1 MLWKCHYLKWLF
13 IDFYKEIILF
23 VYYNSDLIRINNKW
37 VEYEMYKNDYM
48 IDILLLTA
56 CWITPLGFDAAT

>member
-1 MLWKCHYLKWLF
+1 MLWKCHYFKCLF

-23 VYYNSDLIRINNKW
+23 VYYNNDIIRISNKW

-48 IDILLLTA
+48 TDILLLTA
-56 CWITPLGFDAAT
+56 C